1 MMDCPISPYLWVY
14 SSNLSLESLIWPFS
28 DGGEGLDLITN
39 DYQLRPSSLLVH
51 RLEPIDFRI
60 KKKKKEISKYSVPA
74 STPHAPSPPCH
85 RRCLHQQWQ
94 NFNRVFSQLSGEQ
107 DAMQGEDACLTALHV
122 PSDVSQVSSLLSH
135 LRADQLLPSP
145 TSQPLAVGHPE
156 VTAVLCPAFS
166 ECGNQPE
173 RYKVNC
179 FLMTDGA
186 GLENKR
192 KKRLMMLVI
201 PTFFFLLGKCNT

>member
-1 MMDCPISPYLWVY
+1 MDCPISPYLWVY

-28 DGGEGLDLITN
+28 DGREGLDLITN

-94 NFNRVFSQLSGEQ
+94 NFNRVFSQLSGEH
-107 DAMQGEDACLTALHV
+107 DAMQGEDACLTALHSN
-122 PSDVSQVSSLLSH
+122 PMFLRSALSWATSG
-135 LRADQLLPSP
+135 LISCSPPPTPSP
-145 TSQPLAVGHPE
+145 LLWGIQRSPLSSVQLSLNVEISLRGI
-156 VTAVLCPAFS
+156 
-166 ECGNQPE
+166 
-173 RYKVNC
+173 K
-179 FLMTDGA
+179 
-186 GLENKR
+186 
-192 KKRLMMLVI
+192 
-201 PTFFFLLGKCNT
+201 